1 MHHIRAKKR
10 SHYVHNKDPGVW
22 VRVWWTMEN
31 NPACTE
37 HVRVFS
43 MLKMDTM
50 QKMSTKTAALLLWLL
65 LYSLITRVRQPKFSV
80 NGLTQ

>member
-1 MHHIRAKKR
+1 MCIIYVQKKITLCE
-10 SHYVHNKDPGVW
+10 YVHNKDPVVQ
-22 VRVWWTMEN
+22 VRVWWTMDN

-50 QKMSTKTAALLLWLL
+50 QNIS
-65 LYSLITRVRQPKFSV
+65 
-80 NGLTQ
+80 NN